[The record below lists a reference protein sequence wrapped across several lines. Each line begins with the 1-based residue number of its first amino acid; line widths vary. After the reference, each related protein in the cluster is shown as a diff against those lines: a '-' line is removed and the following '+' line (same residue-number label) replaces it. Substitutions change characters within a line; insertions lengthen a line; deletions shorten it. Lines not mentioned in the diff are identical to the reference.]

1 MQLDRPLVPAI
12 GITRRQLLRS
22 SLAMGAFVLPAALGR
37 TAQAAPPR
45 RRARGVIL
53 VMLEGGMSHLDTW
66 DPKPNAPAEVRGE
79 FGTIATTLPGLRVGE
94 HLSQLAQQAHRF
106 NLIRSVHCDARNDH
120 SPGTHLVMTGWEYLA
135 ATAGGGL
142 RETTNLEHPS
152 QGAIIARQLGLAA
165 PNGVPRFVA
174 IPARKHRVGTTYC
187 TAAFLGS
194 AHEAF
199 ESGSLPANG
208 PTLPPALVLPRE
220 VSLRRLDDRQAL
232 RERFD
237 RLNARL
243 DRDPTVGR
251 MDAHYQRAVSILAS
265 SQMREAFDLRREKPA
280 LRQRYG
286 SSSLLLARRLVES
299 GASYVLVNGPVF
311 GDWDTHSDNFS
322 RLRQLVPPMDRAVS
336 ALLDDLD
343 QRGLLDEILVV
354 LISEMGRSR
363 VVPNAG
369 RDHWTA
375 AYSVMLAGGGLTR
388 GQVLGSTTSKGEWP
402 GQRPVTVPEILA
414 TVYHRLGIDSNTL
427 LYDAQKRLI
436 LLLPDGARPI
446 SELIA

>member
-1 MQLDRPLVPAI
+1 
-12 GITRRQLLRS
+12 
-22 SLAMGAFVLPAALGR
+22 
-37 TAQAAPPR
+37 
-45 RRARGVIL
+45 VIL

-66 DPKPNAPAEVRGE
+66 DPKPSAPAEVRGE
-79 FGTIATTLPGLRVGE
+79 FGTIATTVPGLRVGE
-94 HLSQLAQQAHRF
+94 HLPQLARQAHRF

-142 RETTNLEHPS
+142 RETTNPEHPS
-152 QGAIIARQLGLAA
+152 QGAIIARQLGPAA
-165 PNGVPRFVA
+165 PGGVPHFVA

-199 ESGSLPANG
+199 ETGNLPEDG
-208 PTLPPALVLPRE
+208 RTQPPALVLPRE
-220 VSLRRLDDRQAL
+220 VSLRRLDDREAL
-232 RERFD
+232 REGLD

-251 MDAHYQRAVSILAS
+251 MDSHHRRAVSILAS
-265 SQMREAFDLRREKPA
+265 PQMREAFELDREKPA
-280 LRQRYG
+280 LRERYG
-286 SSSLLLARRLVES
+286 SSSLLLARRLAEA

-322 RLRQLVPPMDRAVS
+322 RLKQLLPPMDRAVS
-336 ALLDDLD
+336 ALLEDLD

-354 LISEMGRSR
+354 LITEMGRSR
-363 VVPNAG
+363 VVPGAG

-388 GQVLGSTTSKGEWP
+388 GQVLGSTTSTGERP

-414 TVYHRLGIDSNTL
+414 TVYHRLGIDPDTMLSDTL
-427 LYDAQKRLI
+427 GRPI
-436 LLLPDGARPI
+436 PILPDGARPI
-446 SELIA
+446 AELIT